1 MGYRR
6 HNCIFWTL
14 KPYSKLYLFAAM
26 EWARADEISLSD
38 ADMAEIE
45 AVLPVGFAHGD
56 RYSYHHMRTIERYC

>member
-1 MGYRR
+1 MAWVLQRGAGFLPIPGTR
-6 HNCIFWTL
+6 T
-14 KPYSKLYLFAAM
+14 AAHLM